1 MPLPDTHGPHGRT
14 TSFPVRRIEPE
25 HFGPLTDRPL
35 ADHAAAGAAAADEL
49 FPGASRHLGRR
60 HQDRRRAQWDAARP
74 LAERLLRS
82 DEHIL
87 YVTHA
92 MQVPPVLHSMAL
104 GAMTPSYHQVVLIF
118 TESRIIEV
126 LLGVRGKTAG
136 SRLRSFPLSGIS
148 ALAMRMTRLNLK
160 PARGKKQSWRV
171 PLKGDR
177 TLLKGLLE
185 RLAPR
190 LLTSGATAAE
200 TLPLWHCPSCGAV
213 MAEGAA
219 SCDGC
224 RTAFRSPRLATIL
237 AIAFP
242 GAGLL
247 YAGHPWLAAA
257 DFLGEVFL
265 YFVFLM
271 LMLEADTAALPGTLA
286 LGAFFFI
293 MTKLESI
300 HLSRILIARTKPEN
314 TPGAPRFRRLAAVGG
329 VASALLVGITF
340 PLMGSGR
347 QMVDHDLQLDGT
359 DAAWVGSR
367 DPGEWLAFDD
377 DPTARSQWRHDG
389 GDVVTLFA
397 YPQGSLDDFGAFRS
411 SLREEIR
418 QQGVEIVAEDE
429 DVPAPFTGSRLIG
442 RGSTPEGD
450 PLFIVHYFVL
460 DREGRDIHH
469 ALASVVGDS
478 ADETEAMVR
487 EFLSHAQWRDAVEP
501 RGGPSVGRTGPG

>member
-14 TSFPVRRIEPE
+14 PSLPDRRIEPD
-25 HFGPLTDRPL
+25 HLGPLTDRPL
-35 ADHAAAGAAAADEL
+35 ADLAAAGTAAADEL
-49 FPGASRHLGRR
+49 FPGASRFLSKK
-60 HQDRRRAQWDAARP
+60 HQARRRAQWDAARP
-74 LAERLLRS
+74 LAERLLRP

-87 YVTHA
+87 YVAHA
-92 MQVPPVLHSMAL
+92 MQVPPILHSMAL
-104 GAMTPSYHQVVLIF
+104 GAMTPTYHQVMLVF

-126 LLGVRGKTAG
+126 LLTVRAKTAG

-148 ALAMRMTRLNLK
+148 TLTMRMTRLNLK
-160 PARGKKQSWRV
+160 PAKGKKQSWRL

-177 TLLKGLLE
+177 KLLKGLLE

-200 TLPLWHCPSCGAV
+200 ALPLWHCPSCGAV

-219 SCDGC
+219 ACAGC
-224 RTAFRSPRLATIL
+224 RTAFRSARLATIL

-265 YFVFLM
+265 YLVFLM
-271 LMLEADTAALPGTLA
+271 LMLEADTASLPGTLA
-286 LGAFFFI
+286 LGAFFFV

-300 HLSRILIARTKPEN
+300 HLSRILVARTKPEN
-314 TPGAPRFRRLAAVGG
+314 VTGAPRFRRLAAVGG
-329 VASALLVGITF
+329 VASALLVGIAF

-347 QMVDHDLQLDGT
+347 QVVDHDLQLDGT
-359 DAAWVGSR
+359 DAAWAGSR
-367 DPGEWLAFDD
+367 DPGEWIAFDD

-411 SLREEIR
+411 GLRDEILE
-418 QQGVEIVAEDE
+418 QGLEIVAEDE
-429 DVPAPFTGSRLIG
+429 DVPAPFTGFRLIG
-442 RGSTPEGD
+442 RGATPEGD

-469 ALASVVGDS
+469 ALASVVGDT
-478 ADETEAMVR
+478 ADETEAKVR
-487 EFLSHAQWRDAVEP
+487 EFLSHAQWREAVDP
-501 RGGPSVGRTGPG
+501 AAGPPTGGSGPG